1 MNTNGVTILNWKDR
15 RNVLM
20 LSTKND
26 DEMVE
31 RRHVK
36 LVSKVVLDYNRDK
49 GSIGIFDQMGSY
61 SNPLRRSIKWYRKV
75 LLTNRNPGI
84 L

>member
-49 GSIGIFDQMGSY
+49 GSIEISDQMG